1 MVKVHHHTRRPMKF
15 ATTRKKLCTMAGTA
29 KSVLVIAPTILFG
42 LSPSAMTREI
52 FSPGVETSAAYESAA
67 VPLRKAPEKN
77 YDFNRASVRD
87 VLRFLADDAEIDF
100 VALPEDGDDNT
111 KLITFSLNK
120 SPFSALE
127 TISRMNGVA
136 LVFEDNVWHMRPF
149 NDSALIARAYRV
161 RFNTAELK
169 GSGKSGSS
177 SSSLG
182 ASGAGSFGGAS
193 SFGSSG
199 GGLGGTAGGGSG
211 NSSAGGIGGLG
222 LNGSGGVFSTS
233 ADGLVEAIKG
243 IVGIRTSGMNA
254 VIAPGVNTVGN
265 FGPLQTGTGNNALSA
280 AHVITAKAS
289 STAGNGSGQVLWNSD
304 TNSLFVVA
312 SRQQHQLVEKYLE
325 IIDQP
330 QPLIAVEVKFFET
343 TKDPRQQMGVDWSGT
358 MDGGY
363 GLSLS
368 EMATN
373 VDLSR
378 IKETQLPMTAI
389 LSAPDVQAK
398 VMALIKDRQTTTVS
412 YPRVLTR
419 NNREVAIQSVVNQPV
434 LSAQSSTT
442 PGVGGTTTSSV
453 TYLPIGT
460 SINVLPKRLEGGL
473 ISLQVLITVSSIIGS
488 EIIGGNS
495 YPVAS
500 SRVFTAPLE
509 VESGYTLAI
518 GGLDEA
524 SDSREGSGLPLLSR
538 IPILKHAFKSDTKTH
553 SRKNMLIFITPTIL
567 DAKSGGLSKTP
578 ISEIPLRGN
587 TPRVKLPRV
596 RPDGSLAG
604 GIDALGEALAWLQQ
618 EFTHIEQIIIE
629 KRALREHGEQLDKL
643 INTADMLWNQINAH
657 KEEKPSSSQEL
668 QDEERSLEAL
678 HLRMQSARQ
687 QLYRGNYQLFSR
699 PLSQVLR

>member
-1 MVKVHHHTRRPMKF
+1 MVGVHHHTRRPMKF
-15 ATTRKKLCTMAGTA
+15 ATTRKQLRTVPGAA
-29 KSVLVIAPTILFG
+29 RSALIIAPTIL
-42 LSPSAMTREI
+42 LSLWPSAMAKEI
-52 FSPGVETSAAYESAA
+52 ISSSLETSAAYEAAA
-67 VPLRKAPEKN
+67 VALRQAPEKN

-100 VALPEDGDDNT
+100 VALPEDGDQDT

-149 NDSALIARAYRV
+149 NDTALIARSYRV

-169 GSGKSGSS
+169 GGGKSRSS

-182 ASGAGSFGGAS
+182 ASAAG

-199 GGLGGTAGGGSG
+199 GGLGGTSGGGAG
-211 NSSAGGIGGLG
+211 NPAASGIGGLG
-222 LNGSGGVFSTS
+222 MGGSAGVFSTS
-233 ADGLVEAIKG
+233 ADKLVEAIKG

-254 VIAPGVNTVGN
+254 FIAPGINTVGN
-265 FGPLQTGTGNNALSA
+265 FGPLQTGTGTNTPSA
-280 AHVITAKAS
+280 ARVITANAS
-289 STAGNGSGQVLWNSD
+289 STAGSGQVLWNSD

-312 SRQQHQLVEKYLE
+312 TRQQHQLVEKYLE
-325 IIDQP
+325 TIDQP

-343 TKDPRQQMGVDWSGT
+343 TKDPRKQMGVDWSGT

-368 EMATN
+368 DMTTN

-378 IKETQLPMTAI
+378 IRNTQLPMTAI

-460 SINVLPKRLEGGL
+460 SINVLPKRLEDGR

-524 SDSREGSGLPLLSR
+524 SDSREGAGLPLLSR
-538 IPILKHAFKSDTKTH
+538 IPILRHGFKSDTKTH
-553 SRKNMLIFITPTIL
+553 TRKNMLIFITPTIL
-567 DAKSGGLSKTP
+567 DARSGGLSKTP
-578 ISEIPLRGN
+578 ISQIPLRGDS
-587 TPRVKLPRV
+587 PRAKLPRV

-604 GIDALGEALAWLQQ
+604 GIDAVGEALQWLQQ
-618 EFTHIEQIIIE
+618 EFALIEQIVIE
-629 KRALREHGEQLDKL
+629 KRGLRENGEQLDKL
-643 INTADMLWNQINAH
+643 IKTADMLSNQINTH
-657 KEEKPSSSQEL
+657 KAKNPSSAEEL
-668 QDEERSLEAL
+668 KDKERDLEAL
-678 HLRMQSARQ
+678 HSRMQATRD

>member
-1 MVKVHHHTRRPMKF
+1 MVEVLHHTRRPMEF
-15 ATTRKKLCTMAGTA
+15 ATTRKKLRTMARAA
-29 KSVLVIAPTILFG
+29 KSALIIAPTVLFG
-42 LSPSAMTREI
+42 PTPFSTAKEI
-52 FSPGVETSAAYESAA
+52 ISTSMETSAAYESAA
-67 VPLRKAPEKN
+67 APLRKAPEKN

-100 VALPEDGDDNT
+100 VALPEDGDNNT

-127 TISRMNGVA
+127 TLSRMNGVA

-149 NDSALIARAYRV
+149 NDTAVIARSYRV

-182 ASGAGSFGGAS
+182 AAGAGSFGGA
-193 SFGSSG
+193 GSSG
-199 GGLGGTAGGGSG
+199 GGFGGGSG
-211 NSSAGGIGGLG
+211 NPASGGFGGLG
-222 LNGSGGVFSTS
+222 LSGGAGVFSTS
-233 ADGLVEAIKG
+233 ADELVEAIKG
-243 IVGIRTSGMNA
+243 IVGIRTSGMNV
-254 VIAPGVNTVGN
+254 VIAPGINTVGN
-265 FGPLQTGTGNNALSA
+265 FGPLHAGTGNHAISA
-280 AHVITAKAS
+280 ANINVAKAS
-289 STAGNGSGQVLWNSD
+289 PADTVNGQVLWNSD

-312 SRQQHQLVEKYLE
+312 TRQQHQLVEKYLE
-325 IIDQP
+325 TIDQP

-343 TKDPRQQMGVDWSGT
+343 TKDPRKQMGVDWSGT

-368 EMATN
+368 EMTTN

-378 IKETQLPMTAI
+378 IKDTQLPMTAI

-453 TYLPIGT
+453 NYLPIGT
-460 SINVLPKRLEGGL
+460 SINVLPKRLEDGR

-524 SDSREGSGLPLLSR
+524 SDSREGTGLPLLSR

-553 SRKNMLIFITPTIL
+553 TRKNMLIFITPTIL
-567 DAKSGGLSKTP
+567 DAKSGGISKTP
-578 ISEIPLRGN
+578 ISEIPLRGDA
-587 TPRVKLPRV
+587 PRAKLPRV

-604 GIDALGEALAWLQQ
+604 GIDAVGEAIAWIQQ
-618 EFTHIEQIIIE
+618 EFMLIEQIIIE

-643 INTADMLWNQINAH
+643 INTADMLWNQMNAH
-657 KEEKPSSSQEL
+657 KEQKPSVSREL
-668 QDEERSLEAL
+668 KDEEHSLEEL
-678 HLRMQSARQ
+678 HSRMQATRQ
-687 QLYRGNYQLFSR
+687 QLYKENYQLFSR
-699 PLSQVLR
+699 PLTQVLR

>member
-1 MVKVHHHTRRPMKF
+1 MVEVYHHTRRSMKF
-15 ATTRKKLCTMAGTA
+15 ATTRKKMRTMNTPPCCALLLIPVLLMALCH
-29 KSVLVIAPTILFG
+29 
-42 LSPSAMTREI
+42 SAQGKEI
-52 FSPGVETSAAYESAA
+52 ISSSLETSAAYEAA
-67 VPLRKAPEKN
+67 AAPLRKAPEKN

-87 VLRFLADDAEIDF
+87 VLRFLADDADIDF
-100 VALPEDGDDNT
+100 VALPEIGDNNT

-120 SPFSALE
+120 SPFAALE

-136 LVFEDNVWHMRPF
+136 LILEDNVWHMRPF
-149 NDSALIARAYRV
+149 NDSALIARSYRV

-169 GSGKSGSS
+169 GRGTSSGSS
-177 SSSLG
+177 TTSIGATGSGSLG
-182 ASGAGSFGGAS
+182 SGGAS
-193 SFGSSG
+193 SFGNSAG
-199 GGLGGTAGGGSG
+199 GAGGGAG
-211 NSSAGGIGGLG
+211 NPMAGGIGGLG
-222 LNGSGGVFSTS
+222 LSGSAGVFSTS
-233 ADGLVEAIKG
+233 ADKLVEAIKG

-254 VIAPGVNTVGN
+254 FIAPGLNTVGN
-265 FGPLQTGTGNNALSA
+265 FGPLQTGTGHNISSGAQG
-280 AHVITAKAS
+280 ITANSSS
-289 STAGNGSGQVLWNSD
+289 STGNGQVLWNSD

-312 SRQQHQLVEKYLE
+312 TRQQHQLVEKYLE
-325 IIDQP
+325 TIDQP

-343 TKDPRQQMGVDWSGT
+343 TKDPRKQMGVDWSGT

-368 EMATN
+368 DLATN

-378 IKETQLPMTAI
+378 IKDTKLPMTAI

-460 SINVLPKRLEGGL
+460 SINVLPKRLENGR

-524 SDSREGSGLPLLSR
+524 SDSREGSGLPLLSK
-538 IPILKHAFKSDTKTH
+538 IPILKHGFKSDTKTH
-553 SRKNMLIFITPTIL
+553 TRKNMLIFITPTIL

-578 ISEIPLRGN
+578 ISEVPLRGD
-587 TPRVKLPRV
+587 TPLAKSPRVQ
-596 RPDGSLAG
+596 PDGSLAG
-604 GIDALGEALAWLQQ
+604 GIDAVGDAIKWLQQ
-618 EFTHIEQIIIE
+618 EFAIIDQIVIER
-629 KRALREHGEQLDKL
+629 RALREHGEHLDKL
-643 INTADMLWNQINAH
+643 INTADMLWHQINGH
-657 KEEKPSSSQEL
+657 KEKNPASAKEL
-668 QDEERSLEAL
+668 EDEERALDSL
-678 HLRMQSARQ
+678 HSRMQRTRE

-699 PLSQVLR
+699 PLTQVLR

>member
-1 MVKVHHHTRRPMKF
+1 MVGVHHHTRRPMKF
-15 ATTRKKLCTMAGTA
+15 ATTRKQLRTVPGAA
-29 KSVLVIAPTILFG
+29 RSALIIAPTIL
-42 LSPSAMTREI
+42 LTLWPSAMAKEI
-52 FSPGVETSAAYESAA
+52 ISSSLETSAAYEAAA
-67 VPLRKAPEKN
+67 VALRQAPEKN

-100 VALPEDGDDNT
+100 VALPEDGDQDT

-149 NDSALIARAYRV
+149 NDTALIARSYRV

-169 GSGKSGSS
+169 GGGKSGSS

-182 ASGAGSFGGAS
+182 ASAAG

-199 GGLGGTAGGGSG
+199 GGLGGTSGGGAG
-211 NSSAGGIGGLG
+211 NPAASGIGGLG
-222 LNGSGGVFSTS
+222 LGGSAGVFSTS
-233 ADGLVEAIKG
+233 ADKLVEAIKG

-254 VIAPGVNTVGN
+254 FIAPGINTVGN
-265 FGPLQTGTGNNALSA
+265 FGPLQTGTGTNTPSA
-280 AHVITAKAS
+280 ARVITANAS
-289 STAGNGSGQVLWNSD
+289 STAGSGQVLWNSD

-312 SRQQHQLVEKYLE
+312 TRQQHQLVEKYLE
-325 IIDQP
+325 TIDQP

-343 TKDPRQQMGVDWSGT
+343 TKDPRKQMGVDWSGT

-368 EMATN
+368 DMTTN

-378 IKETQLPMTAI
+378 IRNTQLPMTAI

-460 SINVLPKRLEGGL
+460 SINVLPKRLEDGR

-524 SDSREGSGLPLLSR
+524 SDSREGAGLPLLSR
-538 IPILKHAFKSDTKTH
+538 IPILRHGFKSDTKTH
-553 SRKNMLIFITPTIL
+553 TRKNMLIFITPTIL
-567 DAKSGGLSKTP
+567 DARSGGLSKTP
-578 ISEIPLRGN
+578 ISQIPLRGDS
-587 TPRVKLPRV
+587 PRAKLPRV

-604 GIDALGEALAWLQQ
+604 GIDAVGEALQWLQQ
-618 EFTHIEQIIIE
+618 EFALIEQIVIE
-629 KRALREHGEQLDKL
+629 KRGLRKNGEQLDKL
-643 INTADMLWNQINAH
+643 IKTADMLWNQINTH
-657 KEEKPSSSQEL
+657 KEKNPSSAEEL
-668 QDEERSLEAL
+668 KDKERDLEEL
-678 HLRMQSARQ
+678 HSRMQVTRD

-699 PLSQVLR
+699 PLSQALR